1 MFASVFGLA
10 PATYH
15 DQPAARV
22 LPCLAGCTASGALN
36 GLIALNP
43 DRPIWVEGDLDIDT
57 DIGSSAA
64 PVLLVVAGNA
74 TFSAPA
80 TVWGV
85 VYVRSPV
92 ASPSWATSGSGTF
105 QGAVI
110 AESDFGGT
118 GTATYV
124 YDPAVLARLRLTQGS
139 FVFVPGSWKDFQ

>member
-1 MFASVFGLA
+1 
-10 PATYH
+10 
-15 DQPAARV
+15 
-22 LPCLAGCTASGALN
+22 
-36 GLIALNP
+36 
-43 DRPIWVEGDLDIDT
+43 
-57 DIGSSAA
+57 
-64 PVLLVVAGNA
+64 VLLVVAGNA